1 MTNLHSKKE
10 YEAIKNQHKALARE
24 KEIKIKQDLARLVS
38 DATPRFIRE
47 KLVMSCLIF
56 GSVYLVEELLV
67 RKKVPGIVK
76 FAVAVSATAFAPKI
90 YRALYSNFGRSGKHR
105 LSGTLPSDPT
115 PANSAS
121 VGSQFSTPDT
131 ARTPPSFE

>member
-1 MTNLHSKKE
+1 MSNLHSKKE

-24 KEIKIKQDLARLVS
+24 KEVKIKQDLARLLS

-47 KLVMSCLIF
+47 KLVMSCLVF
-56 GSVYLVEELLV
+56 GSVYLAEELLV

-90 YRALYSNFGRSGKHR
+90 YRALYRKFQHPDSH
-105 LSGTLPSDPT
+105 LPPNTSPNE
-115 PANSAS
+115 PALDGYS
-121 VGSQFSTPDT
+121 SQMVTPDT